1 MASSRKR
8 PLVNTAP
15 LDEFGPVKEELL
27 NDSDAQGV
35 DLTYVPGFSEMRYE
49 RDLQLAEYA
58 QGTRRGQ
65 DVRTLPVN
73 VRLTRATTTTGH
85 PEGVKLMQARING
98 YEPLT
103 KKDVGQEWLK
113 KLPPGARE
121 LPDGTL
127 ATAAGDAIYMKAP
140 AERVALNQRRKQ
152 RAMENA
158 TASLA
163 EGSEGLVDAGR
174 SIRGASPTVEVQPVK
189 LG

>member
-1 MASSRKR
+1 MASLRKR

-15 LDEFGPVKEELL
+15 IDEFGVVKEELL
-27 NDSDAQGV
+27 NDASTQGV

-49 RDLQLAEYA
+49 RDIQMAEYA
-58 QGTRRGQ
+58 HGTRRGQ

-73 VRLTRATTTTGH
+73 VRLVRATTTTGH
-85 PEGVKLMQARING
+85 PEGGKLMKARIDG

-103 KKDVGQEWLK
+103 KKDIGQAYLT

-158 TASLA
+158 QASLA
-163 EGSEGLVDAGR
+163 EGSEGLVDAAR
-174 SIRGASPTVEVQPVK
+174 SIRGASPTIDVQPAK
-189 LG
+189 IG